1 MLRHFLAIMFVAA
14 AALPAIAGEPF
25 PVRVND
31 ISVALAAP
39 DLVFPT
45 IAADQSRPSSPN
57 ANLIDDPGSG
67 GGDDGSDICTTGT
80 ATADQ
85 RCTVDGGTIYTCVQ
99 AVGRICKVVNAG
111 KKNEKC
117 KTCFN

>member
-1 MLRHFLAIMFVAA
+1 MLRRFLAILFVTT

-31 ISVALAAP
+31 MNVALAAP
-39 DLVFPT
+39 EVFPT

-67 GGDDGSDICTTGT
+67 GGDDGSDICMTGT
-80 ATADQ
+80 ASSDQ
-85 RCTVDGGTIYTCVQ
+85 RCTVDGGTIYTCVS